1 MIFSSHAFLFV
12 FMPIVFLGYLI
23 LSKIGNKQWMKVWLI
38 AASLVFYA
46 QGSPSFLPWFVLTIL
61 FNYGI
66 GVLLVRYENRK
77 VFRTLLFSA
86 GLIENIGL
94 LAYFKYTNFF
104 IENVNR
110 FAGTSFSLKNIL
122 LPIGISFFTF
132 RFISFINDVHK
143 GRIKKFSFTDFCLYA
158 VFFPMLIVGPIV
170 HYGPVASQLE
180 DSLNYKIDKGNIVKG
195 LFLLSIGCAKKI
207 LIADPLIA
215 LAQNYYQNPVP
226 TGFFNSWFAVLAY
239 TFAYYFDFSGYGD
252 MAVGLGLFFNINL
265 PFNFNSPYK
274 SKNFAE
280 FWKRWNITLS
290 TFLYDHVF
298 KSIYRFGDRMGK
310 FILGIMITFLVS
322 GIWHGAG
329 WHFVVWGL
337 VNGIFVCISNIA
349 ILKSKKLPGFLS
361 WVLTF
366 AGILLTRVL
375 FDAQNTDQAWRVLKV
390 LVDIRPL
397 FYDTRAFLASGLAYG
412 KGHVYEL
419 LVLLASAGICFAP
432 KNSMEM
438 TENLPLNNKT
448 AAFAAVLFTLS
459 AFMMGTVSNFLYFQF

>member
-1 MIFSSHAFLFV
+1 M
-12 FMPIVFLGYLI
+12 
-23 LSKIGNKQWMKVWLI
+23 
-38 AASLVFYA
+38 
-46 QGSPSFLPWFVLTIL
+46 
-61 FNYGI
+61 
-66 GVLLVRYENRK
+66 
-77 VFRTLLFSA
+77 
-86 GLIENIGL
+86 
-94 LAYFKYTNFF
+94 
-104 IENVNR
+104 
-110 FAGTSFSLKNIL
+110 
-122 LPIGISFFTF
+122 
-132 RFISFINDVHK
+132 
-143 GRIKKFSFTDFCLYA
+143 DFCVYA

-170 HYGPVASQLE
+170 HYNPVASQLE
-180 DSLNYKIDKGNIVKG
+180 DSSTYKINKDNIAKG

-226 TGFFNSWFAVLAY
+226 SGFFNSWFAVLAY

-252 MAVGLGLFFNINL
+252 MAVGIGLFFNIKL

-274 SKNFAE
+274 SRNFAE

-298 KSIYRFGDRMGK
+298 KSIYKFGDRLGK
-310 FILGIMITFLVS
+310 LILGIMVTFLVS

-349 ILKSKKLPGFLS
+349 ILKSKRLPWFLA
-361 WVLTF
+361 WALTF

-375 FDAQNTDQAWRVLKV
+375 FDAQNTDQAVRVLKV

-397 FYDTRAFLASGLAYG
+397 FNDTRAFLASGLAYVQ
-412 KGHVYEL
+412 GHVHEI
-419 LVLLASAGICFAP
+419 LVLLASAVICFGA

-438 TENLPLNNKT
+438 TEDFPLNTKT
-448 AAFAAVLFTLS
+448 AVFAAVLFTFS
-459 AFMMGTVSNFLYFQF
+459 VFMMGSVSDFLYFQF